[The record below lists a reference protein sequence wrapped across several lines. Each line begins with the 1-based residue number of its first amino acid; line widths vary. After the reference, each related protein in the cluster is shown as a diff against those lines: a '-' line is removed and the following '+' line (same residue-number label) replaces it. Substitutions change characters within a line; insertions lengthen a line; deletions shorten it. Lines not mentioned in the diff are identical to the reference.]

1 VRTMLASTTIKE
13 VANVQHGD
21 TMLGSVTVTA
31 SEIIK
36 AELLQVTLI
45 EEDRIYGPG
54 IKFTRI
60 GIFKG
65 LFRHFRRHSHIGIYF
80 NCKETRRLAGTVD
93 SKDIWYEDGSF
104 LAKSLLYLDAHEH
117 QMIQNGFSC
126 RIDYNPPPGHLLY
139 VIDQKTGKPH
149 SWDNPAVLDD
159 IPESMNFF
167 YNLSLSFNSVRV
179 SYEYKDH

>member
-1 VRTMLASTTIKE
+1 MLASTTIKE

-80 NCKETRRLAGTVD
+80 NCKETRRLAGTIEP
-93 SKDIWYEDGSF
+93 KDICYENGSF
-104 LAKSLLYLDAHEH
+104 LAESLLYLDSYEY

-126 RIDYNPPPGHLLY
+126 KIDYTPPPGHLLY
-139 VIDQKTGKPH
+139 TIDQKTGKPH
-149 SWDNPAVLDD
+149 SWDNPVVLDD
-159 IPESMNFF
+159 IPGSMKFF
-167 YNLSLSFNSVRV
+167 SYLCLSFYSTGT